1 MKPPSCHPKCQT
13 VRLKPG
19 RRLRLPPAFLKH
31 AGWQI
36 GTVLLVMVE
45 PDHAVLSPLPDERTW
60 RIDRLRRRTGSAV
73 GSHSAS
79 SRLRTF
85 GDYLAARRDKT
96 GQTSFFDR
104 TLTHCKEK

>member
-1 MKPPSCHPKCQT
+1 MKPHSRPPKRQT

-19 RRLRLPPAFLKH
+19 RRIRLPPAFLKH

-36 GTVLLVMVE
+36 GTVLLVTVE
-45 PDHAVLSPLPDERTW
+45 PDHVVLSPLTDERTW
-60 RIDRLRRRTGSAV
+60 RIDRLRRRTGSAAM
-73 GSHSAS
+73 SHSAS

-85 GDYLAARRDKT
+85 GDFLAARRDKA
-96 GQTSFFDR
+96 GQTRFFDR